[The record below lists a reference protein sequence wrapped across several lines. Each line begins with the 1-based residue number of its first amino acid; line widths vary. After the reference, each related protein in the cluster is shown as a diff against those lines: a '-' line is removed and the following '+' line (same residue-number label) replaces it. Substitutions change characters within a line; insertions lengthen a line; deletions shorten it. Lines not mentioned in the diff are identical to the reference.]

1 LQLTFQ
7 VVTINAGEE
16 KEVAVENLA
25 MASVRTL
32 KMFQTCGSAPLLE
45 SREPSTRV
53 REAMSIQVLH
63 CPYG

>member
-1 LQLTFQ
+1 MTGYRC
-7 VVTINAGEE
+7 VVCLAVAAVTVNAGEE
-16 KEVAVENLA
+16 KEVALENLA
-25 MASVRTL
+25 
-32 KMFQTCGSAPLLE
+32 